1 MTDFNDFYQ
10 SFSGGSD
17 MDFDYMTTPPK
28 TATKTPQ
35 KSTPNPNLD
44 NILSGFSKG
53 FTQGYT
59 GQTGEDRQMMMQ
71 MQNQMQN
78 QMQQEPTF
86 WDNYKWL
93 IIGGVLVAGGIAT
106 YFIVKK

>member
-28 TATKTPQ
+28 TATKSAP
-35 KSTPNPNLD
+35 SNSNVD
-44 NILSGFSKG
+44 DILAGFSKG
-53 FTQGYT
+53 FSQGYS
-59 GQTGEDRQMMMQ
+59 GQIGGNQQMM

-78 QMQQEPTF
+78 QMQNENQPTF

-106 YFIVKK
+106 YFIVKR